1 METLTVADEIPDAN
15 VVRLWHDPVGGQ
27 WHGLLGP
34 NDGRGLTAS
43 GGSASLTL
51 LMLAGYAIQYRWPFD
66 PTAPGP
72 VIDSGV
78 VR

>member
-1 METLTVADEIPDAN
+1 MADEIRDAN
-15 VVRLWHDPVGGQ
+15 VVRLWRDPASGK

-34 NDGRGLTAS
+34 ADGRGLVVEGRDAPEVLTYTAWEAV
-43 GGSASLTL
+43 GKA
-51 LMLAGYAIQYRWPFD
+51 WPFD

-78 VR
+78 KV